1 MNRERDLYEE
11 AKALIQHRYPSGW
24 GGAAALRLEGGTIL
38 TSVAPDVIN
47 DAVNLCMETGAILE
61 AHKRNMKVTHSLCI
75 ARDDESSSF
84 KVLSPCGVC
93 QERLFYWGDEVKVA
107 VTHPGDELM
116 FKTLAEVQPYHW
128 SRAYKEE
135 LETSNE

>member
-1 MNRERDLYEE
+1 MDKEQRLYDE
-11 AKALIQHRYPSGW
+11 ARMLVEHRYPSGW
-24 GGAAALRLEGGTIL
+24 GGAAAVRIEDGTIL

-61 AHKRNMKVTHSLCI
+61 AHKRNQRVTHSLCI

-93 QERLFYWGDEVKVA
+93 QERLFYWGDDVKVA
-107 VTHPGDELM
+107 VTHDGEGLM
-116 FKTLAEVQPYHW
+116 FKTLAEVQPHHW
-128 SRAYKEE
+128 SRAYEGEE
-135 LETSNE
+135 